1 VDLNEQMRADWN
13 RRAAEDAFYH
23 VAFERRMQSPDEF
36 LANGIHTAALFER
49 ELIYLPAADPASLRA
64 LEVGCGP
71 GRLMR
76 PMSRHFGEIH
86 GIDISDEMLKRAR
99 EVLTDIPHAHVHL
112 APESDLRMFAK
123 DWFDFVYSYAVFQHI
138 PSREVV
144 LNYLDEMARVLKPNG
159 ILCCHLRGAPAPSSE
174 LRTGSPTWTGDG
186 YYFEL
191 NDIRDFVSRNRLQLL
206 TTWCLETLHML
217 ITVRKPARPKDL
229 TIDRPT
235 PILLGA
241 RPSGNGYSREVPR
254 RGRQA
259 AVSLWIAGLPE
270 DCGLTDLE
278 VSIGGTRVTPCH
290 IAHGPESARQINA
303 LLPRNIGV
311 GPVTIGVTCRGQ
323 RLAQTFELDVTDGDP
338 EPPSIVCVT
347 DAENLALQHL
357 VCSSALK
364 IVIQNVENPDSL
376 RACLGKVPL
385 DLCEIVRED
394 PVMAQYEYTLRLP
407 NSIDGGNH
415 LLAAT
420 VDGFDLPPVSV
431 EIEAEQKRESG
442 NLLT

>member
-1 VDLNEQMRADWN
+1 MDLNEQMRSDWN
-13 RRAAEDAFYH
+13 RRAAQDAFYH
-23 VAFERRMQSPDEF
+23 VAFERRLQGRDEF

-49 ELIYLPAADPASLRA
+49 ELIYLPPADPASLRA

-99 EVLTDIPHAHVHL
+99 EVLNDMPHAHVHL
-112 APESDLRMFAK
+112 TTESDLRMFANN
-123 DWFDFVYSYAVFQHI
+123 WFDFVYSYAVFQHI

-144 LNYLDEMARVLKPNG
+144 LNYLDEMARVLKPAG
-159 ILCCHLRGAPAPSSE
+159 ILCCQLRGAPAPSSE
-174 LRTGSPTWTGDG
+174 LRAGSPTWTGDG

-191 NDIRDFVSRNRLQLL
+191 KDIRDFVTRNRLQLL
-206 TTWCLETLHML
+206 TTWCLETLHTL
-217 ITVRKPARPKDL
+217 ITVRKPARLVDA
-229 TIDRPT
+229 TIDLAAPVVLGVRPA
-235 PILLGA
+235 GD
-241 RPSGNGYSREVPR
+241 GYSRRVPR

-278 VSIGGTRVTPCH
+278 VSFCGTSVTPCH
-290 IAHGPESARQINA
+290 IALGPESARQVNA

-311 GPVTIGVTCRGQ
+311 GPVTIGVTYRGQ
-323 RLAQTFELDVTDGDP
+323 TLAQTFELDVIEGDP
-338 EPPSIVCVT
+338 EPPLIVSVT
-347 DAENLALQHL
+347 DAESLALQRL

-364 IVIQNVENPDSL
+364 IVIQNVENPGSL
-376 RACLGKVPL
+376 RACIGKVPL
-385 DLCEIVRED
+385 DLGEIVRED
-394 PVMAQYEYTLRLP
+394 PVTAQYEFTLPLP
-407 NSIDGGNH
+407 DSIDGGDY

-431 EIEAEQKRESG
+431 EIEAEQKRQSR

>member
-1 VDLNEQMRADWN
+1 MRADWN

-23 VAFERRMQSPDEF
+23 VAFERRRQGPDEF
-36 LANGIHTAALFER
+36 LAGGTRTAALFER

-99 EVLTDIPHAHVHL
+99 EVLKDIQHAHLHL
-112 APESDLRMFAK
+112 TPESDLRMFAK

-138 PSREVV
+138 PSRELV
-144 LNYLDEMARVLKPNG
+144 LNYLDEMARVLKPTG
-159 ILCCHLRGAPAPSSE
+159 ILCCQLRGAPAPSSE

-191 NDIRDFVSRNRLQLL
+191 NDIRDFVTRNRLQLL
-206 TTWCLETLHML
+206 TTWCLETQHTL
-217 ITVRKPARPKDL
+217 ITVRKPARPIDV
-229 TIDRPT
+229 TIERPA
-235 PILLGA
+235 PVVLGV
-241 RPSGNGYSREVPR
+241 RPSGDAYSRQVPR

-278 VSIGGTRVTPCH
+278 LSFGGISVTPCH
-290 IAHGPESARQINA
+290 IALGAESARQVNV

-311 GPVTIGVTCRGQ
+311 GPVTIEVAYRGQ
-323 RLAQTFELDVTDGDP
+323 TLTQTFELDVTEGDP
-338 EPPSIVCVT
+338 EPPLIVTVT
-347 DAENLALQHL
+347 DAENLALQRL

-376 RACLGKVPL
+376 SACLGIFPL

-407 NSIDGGNH
+407 DFIAAGTY

-420 VDGFDLPPVSV
+420 VDGLDLPPVSV
-431 EIEAEQKRESG
+431 EIEA
-442 NLLT
+442 

>member
-1 VDLNEQMRADWN
+1 
-13 RRAAEDAFYH
+13 
-23 VAFERRMQSPDEF
+23 
-36 LANGIHTAALFER
+36 
-49 ELIYLPAADPASLRA
+49 
-64 LEVGCGP
+64 
-71 GRLMR
+71 MR

-86 GIDISDEMLKRAR
+86 GIDISDEMLQRAR

-112 APESDLRMFAK
+112 TPESDLRMFAN

-159 ILCCHLRGAPAPSSE
+159 ILCCQLRGAPAPVSE
-174 LRTGSPTWTGDG
+174 LRAGSPTWTGDG

-191 NDIRDFVSRNRLQLL
+191 DDIRNFVRRNRLQLL

-217 ITVRKPARPKDL
+217 ITVRKPARPIDVA
-229 TIDRPT
+229 IDRAP
-235 PILLGA
+235 PILLGV
-241 RPSGNGYSREVPR
+241 RPSVDGYSREVPR

-278 VSIGGTRVTPCH
+278 VSFSGTRVTPCH
-290 IAHGPESARQINA
+290 IALGPDSARQVNA

-311 GPVTIGVTCRGQ
+311 GPVTFGVTYRGQ
-323 RLAQTFELDVTDGDP
+323 TLAQTFELDVTEGDP
-338 EPPSIVCVT
+338 ERPLIVSVT
-347 DAENLALQHL
+347 DAENLALQRL

-364 IVIQNVENPDSL
+364 IVVQNVENPDSL
-376 RACLGKVPL
+376 RACLGKVL
-385 DLCEIVRED
+385 LELCEVVRED
-394 PVMAQYEYTLRLP
+394 PVMAQYSYALRLP
-407 NSIDGGNH
+407 DSIAGGNY
-415 LLAAT
+415 LLAAA
-420 VDGFDLPPVSV
+420 VDGFDLPPVAV
-431 EIEAEQKRESG
+431 EIEGKQKRESR

>member
-13 RRAAEDAFYH
+13 RRAVEDAFYH
-23 VAFERRMQSPDEF
+23 VAFERRLQGPDEF

-49 ELIYLPAADPASLRA
+49 ELIYLPPADPASLRA

-99 EVLTDIPHAHVHL
+99 EVLNEIPHAHVHL

-144 LNYLDEMARVLKPNG
+144 LNYLDEMARVLKPAG
-159 ILCCHLRGAPAPSSE
+159 ILCCQLRGAPAPSSE
-174 LRTGSPTWTGDG
+174 LRAGSPTWTGDG

-217 ITVRKPARPKDL
+217 ITVRKPARPIGV
-229 TIDRPT
+229 TIDRVAPVV
-235 PILLGA
+235 LGV
-241 RPSGNGYSREVPR
+241 RPSGDGYSRKVPR

-278 VSIGGTRVTPCH
+278 VSIGGTNVTPCH
-290 IAHGPESARQINA
+290 IALGPESARQINA
-303 LLPRNIGV
+303 LLPRNIRV
-311 GPVTIGVTCRGQ
+311 GRATIGVTYRGQ
-323 RLAQTFELDVTDGDP
+323 TLAQTFELDVTEGDP
-338 EPPSIVCVT
+338 EPPLIVSVA
-347 DAENLALQHL
+347 DAENLALQRL

-364 IVIQNVENPDSL
+364 IVIQNIENPDSL
-376 RACLGKVPL
+376 RACLGKVSL
-385 DLCEIVRED
+385 ELCEIVRED
-394 PVMAQYEYTLRLP
+394 PVMAQYEYTLQLP
-407 NSIDGGNH
+407 DSIDGGNY

-431 EIEAEQKRESG
+431 EIEAQEKRESG
-442 NLLT
+442 NLLI

>member
-1 VDLNEQMRADWN
+1 MRADWN

-49 ELIYLPAADPASLRA
+49 ELIYLPPADPASRRA

-86 GIDISDEMLKRAR
+86 GVDISDEMLKRAR
-99 EVLTDIPHAHVHL
+99 EVLRDIPYAQVHL
-112 APESDLRMFAK
+112 TPESDLRMFAN

-138 PSREVV
+138 PSREII
-144 LNYLDEMARVLKPNG
+144 LNYLDEMARVLKPAG
-159 ILCCHLRGAPAPSSE
+159 ILCCQLRGVPPPTSE
-174 LRTGSPTWTGDG
+174 LKTGSHTWTGDG

-191 NDIRDFVSRNRLQLL
+191 NDIRDFVTRNRLQLL
-206 TTWCLETLHML
+206 TTWCLETLHTL
-217 ITVRKPARPKDL
+217 ITVRKPARPSDA
-229 TIDRPT
+229 TIDQASAV
-235 PILLGA
+235 LLGV
-241 RPSGNGYSREVPR
+241 RPSGDGYSRQVPR

-278 VSIGGTRVTPCH
+278 VSFGGTNVTPCH
-290 IAHGPESARQINA
+290 IAFGGAESARQINA

-311 GPVTIGVTCRGQ
+311 GPVTIGVTYRGQ
-323 RLAQTFELDVTDGDP
+323 TLAQTFELEVTEGDP
-338 EPPSIVCVT
+338 GPPLIVSVT
-347 DAENLALQHL
+347 DAENLGLQGR
-357 VCSSALK
+357 VCSSGLK
-364 IVIQNVENPDSL
+364 IVIQNVEHPDSL
-376 RACLGKVPL
+376 RACLRELPL
-385 DLCEIVRED
+385 DICEVVRED
-394 PVMAQYEYTLRLP
+394 PVTAQYEYTLRLP
-407 NSIDGGNH
+407 DSIAGGTYV
-415 LLAAT
+415 LAAT
-420 VDGFDLPPVSV
+420 MDGFDLPPVSI
-431 EIEAEQKRESG
+431 EIEAGRKPESR